1 MVKKVR
7 QYFAKGAKVGLMA
20 AMLATTS
27 CGNQMSDDDGVT
39 YVAEDKFGIN
49 SDFEFEQDLKADIF
63 NRHRFAPK
71 DGTFKNLSHDDI
83 SMFGWHLYKHAQ
95 KYVTNELKEFN
106 DAMQN
111 ENNAKFR
118 QLAQEMAHTGFFGS
132 INNPTI
138 DSAIL
143 FATSHC
149 GELFANMIYPLD
161 EDPRHTASLCFQYL
175 ANRAYN
181 DSLGQKVGT
190 MPRANRDLTETK
202 EELQEMGIAT
212 NDHNVETTL
221 YNLLT
226 QMSEKTGVSVKTLQ
240 RGVNLALCT
249 AGMHGARDLAG
260 YGEAISRD
268 PVYVPAGTYKSMINE
283 WTRTDFTG
291 TVSLALRD
299 IWNAEHAQTMER

>member
-1 MVKKVR
+1 MVKKLGK
-7 QYFAKGAKVGLMA
+7 YFAKGAKVGLMA

-71 DGTFKNLSHDDI
+71 NGTFKNLSHDEI
-83 SMFGWHLYKHAQ
+83 TMFGWHLYKHAQ

-106 DAMQN
+106 NAMQN

-118 QLAQEMAHTGFFGS
+118 QLAQEMANTNFFGS

-138 DSAIL
+138 DSAI
-143 FATSHC
+143 AIANADC
-149 GELFANMIYPLD
+149 GKLFANMIYPLD
-161 EDPRHTASLCFQYL
+161 EDPRYTASLCFLYL

-190 MPRANRDLTETK
+190 MPRANRDLTETE
-202 EELQEMGIAT
+202 EELQKMGITA

-226 QMSEKTGVSVKTLQ
+226 PMSEKTGVSVKTLQ
-240 RGVNLALCT
+240 RGINLALCS

-268 PVYVPAGTYKSMINE
+268 PVYVPAGTYKSIIDE
-283 WTRTDFTG
+283 WTQIDFDRE
-291 TVSLALRD
+291 VNMELQH
-299 IWNAEHAQTMER
+299 IWYTEHARTMER

>member
-1 MVKKVR
+1 MVKKWGK
-7 QYFAKGAKVGLMA
+7 YFAKGAKVGLMV

-71 DGTFKNLSHDDI
+71 DGTFKNLSHDEI

-106 DAMQN
+106 NAMQN

-118 QLAQEMAHTGFFGS
+118 QLAQEMANTNFFGS

-138 DSAIL
+138 DSAITI
-143 FATSHC
+143 ANTDC
-149 GELFANMIYPLD
+149 GELFANMIYPLESKTRTEFMTCYD
-161 EDPRHTASLCFQYL
+161 YL
-175 ANRAYN
+175 ANR
-181 DSLGQKVGT
+181 
-190 MPRANRDLTETK
+190 DLDNTK
-202 EELQEMGIAT
+202 EKLQQLGIEA
-212 NDHNVETTL
+212 NDRTVETAL

-226 QMSEKTGVSVKTLQ
+226 PISEKTGVSVKTLQ
-240 RGVNLALCT
+240 RGVNLALCS

-260 YGEAISRD
+260 YGEAINRD
-268 PVYVPAGTYKSMINE
+268 PVYVPAGTYKSIIDE
-283 WTRTDFTG
+283 WTQIDFDRE
-291 TVSLALRD
+291 VNMELQN
-299 IWNAEHAQTMER
+299 IWYTEHARTVER